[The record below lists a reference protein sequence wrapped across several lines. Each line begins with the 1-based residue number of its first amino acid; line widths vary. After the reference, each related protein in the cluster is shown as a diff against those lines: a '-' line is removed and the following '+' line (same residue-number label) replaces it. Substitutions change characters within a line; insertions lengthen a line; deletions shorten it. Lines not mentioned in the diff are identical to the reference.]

1 MIEAVKVQGLWKS
14 YHQRPQIGIKELL
27 VRRKVARSSR
37 FAREWALQDI
47 TFTIKK
53 GRAFGVV
60 GHNGT
65 GKSTLLGLLL
75 GTMVPDRGTIQVNG
89 RIASLL
95 EIGAGFHPELTG
107 RENIFL
113 YGSILGMSL
122 RELRQRLDKIIE
134 FSELVDAIDNPIRTY
149 SNGMITRLGFSVIAH
164 APAEILLIDEVLA
177 VGDAR
182 FQQKCIQKMMQFK
195 RDQGTI
201 VFVSHDL
208 ESLRDICDDGVCLNE
223 GSVAKLGGIN
233 EVIQHYQQIT
243 SVQADTV
250 PILERL

>member
-1 MIEAVKVQGLWKS
+1 MTSAVVVDGLWKS

-27 VRRKVARSSR
+27 TRRKAVHSNR

-47 TFTIKK
+47 TFKIEK

-75 GTMVPDRGTIQVNG
+75 GTMMPDRGTIQVSG

-107 RENIFL
+107 RENIYL
-113 YGSILGMSL
+113 YGSILGMTL
-122 RELRQRLDKIIE
+122 RELRQRLDQIIE

-164 APAEILLIDEVLA
+164 APAEVLLIDEVLA

-182 FQQKCIQKMMQFK
+182 FQQKCMRKMLQFK
-195 RDQGTI
+195 REQGTI
-201 VFVSHDL
+201 VFVSHDM
-208 ESLRDICDDGVCLNE
+208 ESLKFFCDDGICLNE
-223 GSVAKLGGIN
+223 GSVAKLGKIN
-233 EVIQHYQQIT
+233 EVIQHYREII
-243 SVQADTV
+243 SEPSDAS
-250 PILERL
+250 EA

>member
-1 MIEAVKVQGLWKS
+1 MTDAVVVRDLWKS

-27 VRRKVARSSR
+27 VRRRAVRSGR

-47 TFTIKK
+47 AFTVRK
-53 GRAFGVV
+53 GTAFGVV

-75 GTMVPDRGTIQVNG
+75 GTMAPDRGTIQING
-89 RIASLL
+89 RVASLL

-107 RENIFL
+107 RENIML
-113 YGSILGMSL
+113 YGSIRGMSL
-122 RELRQRLDKIIE
+122 QELRQRLDQIIE

-164 APAEILLIDEVLA
+164 APAEVLLIDEVLA

-182 FQQKCIQKMMQFK
+182 FQQKCMQKMMQFK

-208 ESLRDICDDGVCLNE
+208 ESLERVCEDGVCLNE
-223 GSVAKLGGIN
+223 GTVAKLGGIR
-233 EVIQHYQQIT
+233 EVIRHYREIASSAPGNSGT
-243 SVQADTV
+243 
-250 PILERL
+250 

>member
-1 MIEAVKVQGLWKS
+1 MTDAVIVDGLWKS

-27 VRRKVARSSR
+27 TRRKAMHSNR

-47 TFTIKK
+47 SLKIRK
-53 GRAFGVV
+53 GCAFGVV

-75 GTMVPDRGTIQVNG
+75 GTMAPDRGTIRVNG
-89 RIASLL
+89 RVASLL

-113 YGSILGMSL
+113 YGSILGMTL
-122 RELRQRLDKIIE
+122 RELRQRLNKIIE

-164 APAEILLIDEVLA
+164 APAEVLLIDEVLA

-182 FQQKCIQKMMQFK
+182 FQQKCLQKMMQFK

-201 VFVSHDL
+201 VFVSHDM
-208 ESLRDICDDGVCLNE
+208 ESIKHFCDDGVCLNE
-223 GSVAKLGGIN
+223 GSVTKLGKIA
-233 EVIQHYQQIT
+233 EVIAHYQQIT
-243 SVQADTV
+243 ASQLDASE
-250 PILERL
+250 I

>member
-1 MIEAVKVQGLWKS
+1 MTEAVIVHKLWKS

-27 VRRKVARSSR
+27 VRGRVAQDSR
-37 FAREWALQDI
+37 FARKWALQDI

-122 RELRQRLDKIIE
+122 RELRQRLDRIIE
-134 FSELVDAIDNPIRTY
+134 FSELADAIDNPIRTY

-182 FQQKCIQKMMQFK
+182 FQRKCIQKMVQFK
-195 RDQGTI
+195 RGQGTI

-223 GSVAKLGGIN
+223 GSVAKLGEIN

-243 SVQADTV
+243 SVQADTD
-250 PILERL
+250 PILERI

>member
-1 MIEAVKVQGLWKS
+1 VTDVVTVRGLWKS

-27 VRRKVARSSR
+27 VRRKMVQKGR

-53 GRAFGVV
+53 GCAFGVV

-75 GTMVPDRGTIQVNG
+75 GTMVPDQGTIQVNG
-89 RIASLL
+89 RVASLL

-122 RELRQRLDKIIE
+122 RELRQQLNMIIE
-134 FSELVDAIDNPIRTY
+134 FSELIDAIDNPIRTY

-164 APAEILLIDEVLA
+164 TPAEVLLIDEVLA
-177 VGDAR
+177 VGDAH
-182 FQQKCIQKMMQFK
+182 FQQKCAQKMMQFK
-195 RDQGTI
+195 RNQGTI

-208 ESLRDICDDGVCLNE
+208 ASLKRVCDDGICLNE
-223 GSVAKLGGIN
+223 GKVARLGSI
-233 EVIQHYQQIT
+233 EDVIQHYREIT
-243 SVQADTV
+243 SA
-250 PILERL
+250 PAESFIG

>member
-1 MIEAVKVQGLWKS
+1 VTDAVIVDGLWKS

-27 VRRKVARSSR
+27 VRRKAPRSSR

-47 TFTIKK
+47 AFTVRK
-53 GRAFGVV
+53 GRAFGVI

-75 GTMVPDRGTIQVNG
+75 GTMVPDRGTIHING
-89 RIASLL
+89 RVASLL

-113 YGSILGMSL
+113 CGSILGISL
-122 RELRQRLDKIIE
+122 REIRERLETIIE
-134 FSELVDAIDNPIRTY
+134 FSELLDAIDNPIRTY

-164 APAEILLIDEVLA
+164 APAEVLLIDEVLA

-182 FQQKCIQKMMQFK
+182 FQEKCTRKMLQFK
-195 RDQGTI
+195 HDQGTI

-208 ESLRDICDDGVCLNE
+208 KSLASICDEGVCLNE
-223 GSVAKLGGIN
+223 GKVSKQGSMN
-233 EVIQHYQQIT
+233 EVIRHYQQIAT
-243 SVQADTV
+243 GGAVAATG
-250 PILERL
+250 